1 MTGFDYGLLT
11 GKILIDLQK
20 AFDTIKHGI
29 LLQKMAFLGFSN
41 HLIMWF
47 ESHLSDGSFRVNIKN
62 KYSIPAKILVH
73 LLFLLYLNDMKDC
86 RLWCILYADDSSL
99 VYQQNDISK
108 TEQNL
113 NKNFSNIYN
122 WFVKQKLNKT
132 GNLDVWYGTIQIKQY
147 HTVTYLV
154 CASDEN
160 LSGEP
165 MTLKVI
171 GKINCRLFFF

>member
-1 MTGFDYGLLT
+1 
-11 GKILIDLQK
+11 
-20 AFDTIKHGI
+20 
-29 LLQKMAFLGFSN
+29 MAFLGFSN

-113 NKNFSNIYN
+113 NKNFSNICN

-132 GNLDVWYGTIQIKQY
+132 GNLDV
-147 HTVTYLV
+147 
-154 CASDEN
+154 
-160 LSGEP
+160 
-165 MTLKVI
+165 
-171 GKINCRLFFF
+171 